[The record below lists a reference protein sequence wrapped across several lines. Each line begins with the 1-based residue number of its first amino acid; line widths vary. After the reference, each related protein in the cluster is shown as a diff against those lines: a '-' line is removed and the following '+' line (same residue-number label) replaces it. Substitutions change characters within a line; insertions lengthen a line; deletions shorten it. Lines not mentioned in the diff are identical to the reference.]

1 MTVTPAPATLE
12 GVSAVPEPAVGPAP
26 GFDTELA
33 PDHDAAPDT
42 DSGLDPALDGRLARS
57 VRTRT
62 AVIDALLALHEDGE
76 LSPTALRVAA
86 RAGVALRTVYGH
98 FADMEALY
106 AESGEREI
114 AKLASVAI
122 PVPTDLPYVD
132 RVDAFAAGRARVLEW
147 LLPVMRAAALRE
159 HTSPSLLANRQRF
172 VARGDAE
179 VRQVFGRELSVLSAA
194 QCSDVLDAI
203 HQVAGGPAWL
213 ALRVDRDLS
222 PEQAATL
229 LARTLTPVLEA
240 LLHP

>member
-1 MTVTPAPATLE
+1 MTAPPVPGTLRDVPAAPEPTPAAAHDVTAT
-12 GVSAVPEPAVGPAP
+12 
-26 GFDTELA
+26 
-33 PDHDAAPDT
+33 
-42 DSGLDPALDGRLARS
+42 DGRLLRS

-76 LSPTALRVAA
+76 LSPTALRVAD

-106 AESGEREI
+106 AESGEREM
-114 AKLASVAI
+114 ARLALVAT
-122 PVPTDLPYVD
+122 PVPPDLPYD
-132 RVDAFAAGRARVLEW
+132 ERVAAFAAGRARVLEW

-179 VRQVFGRELSVLSAA
+179 VAQVFARELSALAPG
-194 QCSDVLDAI
+194 QRSDVLHAV
-203 HQVAGGPAWL
+203 HQVAGGPAWV
-213 ALRVDRDLS
+213 ALRMDRELS
-222 PEQAATL
+222 PQQAGTL
-229 LARTLTPVLEA
+229 LVRTLVPVLEA